1 MDKILKNSWPLFLG
15 VSMIVLAYG
24 FQGSLLGVRAVQ
36 EKFSL
41 TSIGFMMSGYFVG
54 YFLGAKYITTII
66 SRVGHIRA
74 FAAFASIASAAI
86 LAHSIFV
93 NPLTWFFLR
102 LFTGVSMVSIYT
114 ITESWLNDRSSNKN
128 RGSVLSLYMLIIY
141 ASMGI
146 GMFLLNFSSP
156 QNFEPFI
163 LISLLMS
170 MALIPIL
177 MSKRKAPTFKKI
189 QGMSLKELYETSP
202 LGVFGAFNYGLVQA
216 ALFTMLAVYAA
227 SMNFS
232 IFEISVVTFLL
243 SISGAISQWPIGKL
257 SDMFDRRLVLI
268 YSTFAAAFFGL
279 CAIFSA
285 GQMYLPD
292 GLASSKFW
300 FYIFVILFA
309 VVSLPMFAII
319 LAYTNDYIPKE
330 KFVVAGAG
338 LQTAFGLGAMSG
350 PFLCSMLMSFVGPN
364 GFWMFLIFFH
374 TVIGLFGV
382 YRMRV
387 RKRVEENPD
396 SSFTPMPESITPV
409 GMELNPQTEPI
420 EEPAPMQAA
429 NEENTQIIEP
439 TENIEVVEP
448 VDQTQVI
455 KEPTDENRN

>member
-141 ASMGI
+141 ASMGV

-189 QGMSLKELYETSP
+189 QGMSLRELYETSP

-232 IFEISVVTFLL
+232 IFEISIVTFLL

-439 TENIEVVEP
+439 TENIEVAEP

>member
-232 IFEISVVTFLL
+232 IFEISIVTFLL

-439 TENIEVVEP
+439 TEIIEVVEP
-448 VDQTQVI
+448 VEQTEII

>member
-232 IFEISVVTFLL
+232 IFEISIVTFLL
-243 SISGAISQWPIGKL
+243 SMSGAISQWPIGKL

-439 TENIEVVEP
+439 TEIIEVVEP
-448 VDQTQVI
+448 VEQTEII

>member
-232 IFEISVVTFLL
+232 IFEISIVTFLL
-243 SISGAISQWPIGKL
+243 SMSGAISQWPIGKL

-439 TENIEVVEP
+439 TEIIEVVEP
-448 VDQTQVI
+448 IEQTEVI

>member
-102 LFTGVSMVSIYT
+102 LLTGMSMVSIYT

-141 ASMGI
+141 ASMGV

-189 QGMSLKELYETSP
+189 QGMSLRELYETSP
-202 LGVFGAFNYGLVQA
+202 LGVFSAFNYGLVQA

-232 IFEISVVTFLL
+232 IFEISIVTFLL

-268 YSTFAAAFFGL
+268 YSTFAAAFFGI

-292 GLASSKFW
+292 GLATSKFW

-382 YRMRV
+382 YRMRI

-439 TENIEVVEP
+439 TEIIEVIDPVE
-448 VDQTQVI
+448 QTQTI

>member
-232 IFEISVVTFLL
+232 IFEISIVTFLL
-243 SISGAISQWPIGKL
+243 SMSGAISQWPIGKL

-420 EEPAPMQAA
+420 EEPAPIQAT

-439 TENIEVVEP
+439 TEIIEVVEP

-455 KEPTDENRN
+455 KKPTDENRN

>member
-232 IFEISVVTFLL
+232 IFEISIVTFLL

-439 TENIEVVEP
+439 TEIIEVVEP
-448 VDQTQVI
+448 VDQSQVI

>member
-232 IFEISVVTFLL
+232 IFEISIVTFLL
-243 SISGAISQWPIGKL
+243 SMSGAISQWPIGKL

-268 YSTFAAAFFGL
+268 YSTFAAAFFAL

-374 TVIGLFGV
+374 TIIGLFGL

-387 RKRVEENPD
+387 RAEAQENPD

-429 NEENTQIIEP
+429 TEENTQIIEP
-439 TENIEVVEP
+439 TENIEVAEP